1 MLNRFVCV
9 VALAGLAGSA
19 LAQTPSYGLL
29 FEVSSDGSTWTRTA
43 NVDVTSGAKSLQFRI
58 SSYFT
63 AGTQVTTAEGTGNA
77 LAFTRFTGSNILQN
91 FGASFSGDLVTSYQ
105 RDVPNGNAAAL
116 QQSQTA
122 SGRVL
127 GQAGTPLSF
136 ASQLYTTLPANPV
149 YITQIF
155 SGSITIGNGNAAA
168 WVRTIT
174 LTNNTFGAG
183 SAPGLTFYH
192 DGSLVSK
199 QSGAPINA
207 GAAEMLFATIN
218 VVPAPAA
225 TALLGLGGLVA
236 TRRRRA

>member
-1 MLNRFVCV
+1 MLKGLVCV
-9 VALAGLAGSA
+9 GLLAASAGSA
-19 LAQTPSYGLL
+19 MAQTPSYGLL

-43 NVDVTSGAKSLQFRI
+43 NVDVSSGAKSLLFRV
-58 SSYFT
+58 SSYFS

-105 RDVPNGNAAAL
+105 RDVSNGNAAAL

-122 SGRVL
+122 AGRVL

-136 ASQLYTTLPANPV
+136 ASQLYSTLPSNPV
-149 YITQIF
+149 YMTQIF

-174 LTNNTFGAG
+174 FTNNTFGAG
-183 SAPGLTFYH
+183 STAGLTFYH
-192 DGSLVSK
+192 DGSLIAK
-199 QSGAPINA
+199 QSGAPDNA
-207 GAAEMLFATIN
+207 GAPEMLFATIN